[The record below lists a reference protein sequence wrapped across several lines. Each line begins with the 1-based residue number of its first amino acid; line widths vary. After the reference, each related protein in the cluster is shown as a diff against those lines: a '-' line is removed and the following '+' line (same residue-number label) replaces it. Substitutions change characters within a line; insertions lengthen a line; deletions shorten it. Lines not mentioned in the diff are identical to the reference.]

1 MAEVKWVKIVTDIFD
16 NRKIKQI
23 ESLPE
28 GDTII
33 VIWFKLL
40 CLAGTINDNGNI
52 YITQEIP
59 YTDET
64 LATQFNRPLKVI
76 QLALHTFQ
84 SFGMIEII
92 DDILKVSN
100 WEIYQNVEGM
110 DRIREQ
116 NRLRK
121 QKQRDREKQLLL
133 DSHVTSRDSH
143 AIDKNRIDK
152 NRIEKI
158 ITIYEEEIG
167 LLTPYQL
174 DTLEGYLD
182 DLSEEMIIEA
192 IKRASRYNKK
202 SLKYIEGILKNWVR
216 CGYKTTADIKDI
228 PKISKEEYKKAF
240 EYIGVNK
247 EELDKLYDN

>member
-1 MAEVKWVKIVTDIFD
+1 MAEIKWVKIVTDIFD

-23 ESLPE
+23 EALPD

-33 VIWFKLL
+33 VIWFKIL

-64 LATQFNRPLKVI
+64 LATQFNRPLKTI

-100 WEIYQNVEGM
+100 WETYQNVAGM
-110 DRIREQ
+110 EKIREQ
-116 NRLRK
+116 TRKRVARYRENQRLAECNVTVTQSNATDKNRI
-121 QKQRDREKQLLL
+121 D
-133 DSHVTSRDSH
+133 
-143 AIDKNRIDK
+143 IDKNRID
-152 NRIEKI
+152 NI
-158 ITIYEEEIG
+158 IKIYEEEVG

-174 DTLEGYLD
+174 QTLESYLG

-192 IKRASRYNKK
+192 IKRASKANKK
-202 SLKYIEGILKNWVR
+202 SMAYVEGILKNWIKN
-216 CGYKTTADIKDI
+216 GYKTVADIKD
-228 PKISKEEYKKAF
+228 KKEAEQDTAKRVRQALY
-240 EYIGVNK
+240 GD
-247 EELDKLYDN
+247 LDNLYDN

>member
-33 VIWFKLL
+33 VIWFKIL

-64 LATQFNRPLKVI
+64 LATQFNRPLKTI

-100 WEIYQNVEGM
+100 WETYQNVAGM
-110 DRIREQ
+110 EKIREQ
-116 NRLRK
+116 TRKRVHDYRERKKQELLGECNADVTLRNATDK
-121 QKQRDREKQLLL
+121 N
-133 DSHVTSRDSH
+133 
-143 AIDKNRIDK
+143 KNRIDIDSK
-152 NRIEKI
+152 NTI
-158 ITIYEEEIG
+158 IKVYEEEIG
-167 LLTPYQL
+167 LATQNTLITL
-174 DTLEGYLD
+174 DSYLE

-192 IKRASRYNKK
+192 IKRASKQNKK
-202 SLKYIEGILKNWVR
+202 SLAYIEGILKNWIR
-216 CGYKTTADIKDI
+216 NGYKVLADVPND
-228 PKISKEEYKKAF
+228 KKKVETKSDLETF
-240 EYIGVNK
+240 YGDLS
-247 EELDKLYDN
+247 ELYEN

>member
-33 VIWFKLL
+33 VIWFKIL

-84 SFGMIEII
+84 TFGMVEII
-92 DDILKVSN
+92 DDVLKVSN
-100 WEIYQNVEGM
+100 WENYQNIEGLEK
-110 DRIREQ
+110 IREQ
-116 NRLRK
+116 NRLR
-121 QKQRDREKQLLL
+121 QQRYRENQRLL
-133 DSHVTSRDSH
+133 DSNVTITQHNALDKN
-143 AIDKNRIDK
+143 KNRIDK
-152 NRIEKI
+152 NINSKFKNFEGNVKQDNL
-158 ITIYEEEIG
+158 TDLYE
-167 LLTPYQL
+167 
-174 DTLEGYLD
+174 
-182 DLSEEMIIEA
+182 
-192 IKRASRYNKK
+192 N
-202 SLKYIEGILKNWVR
+202 
-216 CGYKTTADIKDI
+216 
-228 PKISKEEYKKAF
+228 
-240 EYIGVNK
+240 
-247 EELDKLYDN
+247 